1 MKYREPVD
9 PQALLASLT
18 LEKLNQIYKSILKK
32 QESKIDPIRSKFG
45 TIEKEEVSLS
55 DKMLEMKAYAA
66 ETDVS
71 AFGGF
76 CKARPPKSR

>member
-1 MKYREPVD
+1 MD

-66 ETDVS
+66 ENRRFS
-71 AFGGF
+71 
-76 CKARPPKSR
+76 RPLRRNRNL

>member
-32 QESKIDPIRSKFG
+32 TGIENRSH
-45 TIEKEEVSLS
+45 
-55 DKMLEMKAYAA
+55 
-66 ETDVS
+66 
-71 AFGGF
+71 
-76 CKARPPKSR
+76 PK